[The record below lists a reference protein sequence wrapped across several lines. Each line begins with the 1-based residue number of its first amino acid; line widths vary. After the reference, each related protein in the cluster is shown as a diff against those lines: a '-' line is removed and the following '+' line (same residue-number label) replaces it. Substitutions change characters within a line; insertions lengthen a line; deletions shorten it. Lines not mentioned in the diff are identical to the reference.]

1 MAIPAKEIYMHRK
14 TTLSPAKFWFVLM
27 AVLFLVSAAAS
38 GWAEGIA
45 PDFKL
50 NAVQD
55 GKEYSLSQYK
65 GKVVLINFFT
75 FFCGP
80 CRQEMP
86 HLSQMSQELKAQGFV
101 TLGIG
106 LSSTPEQL
114 KQIVSQLGLKYPIL
128 MGNDAVSKAYG
139 GVELVPLTFIIDRQ
153 GNIVHKILG
162 ARSKDEFEKLVKPL
176 L

>member
-1 MAIPAKEIYMHRK
+1 MHADENHVESGEI
-14 TTLSPAKFWFVLM
+14 LA
-27 AVLFLVSAAAS
+27 SADGGS
-38 GWAEGIA
+38 VPRDRGRLRVGREQRPGLHL
-45 PDFKL
+45 K
-50 NAVQD
+50 AVQD
-55 GKEYSLSQYK
+55 GKEYSLSQFK

-86 HLSQMSQELKAQGFV
+86 HLSQMGQELKGQGFQ

-114 KQIVSQLGLKYPIL
+114 KQIVTQLGLAYPVL
-128 MGNDAVSKAYG
+128 QGNDAVSKAYG
-139 GVELVPLTFIIDRQ
+139 GVELVPLTFIIDKQ
-153 GNIVHKILG
+153 GNIAHKILG
-162 ARSKDEFEKLVKPL
+162 ARSKEEFEKMIKPL